1 MGIEHTLKVMEETKT
16 IFLEEIA
23 VERPALIQEL
33 IRHEEAERDNED
45 DEGGGGNDAETDE
58 KDQLAR
64 LAAEELEMR
73 AELKKA
79 QVALDALPAAA
90 KDKDSF
96 IDMLNIEI
104 EEIAKALSALELIPT
119 DEELPEE
126 EIPDLEAIF
135 AKLPKDDL
143 DRLVSADQEK
153 QRLVD
158 TIESDHFLLEKLRE
172 EMLGVPEELLEL
184 PDPVDGEPPQV
195 ENVPDELVAEVI
207 LKRRELRAL
216 RKRWWM
222 ERQHDTCTVR
232 RTLAV
237 ADLPKDPEAP
247 DQAPQLQHQ
256 GLFER
261 IVASMTYGSPESAS
275 AAYPP

>member
-1 MGIEHTLKVMEETKT
+1 LKVMEETKT
-16 IFLEEIA
+16 IFLEEVA

-33 IRHEEAERDNED
+33 IRTEEAERDHED
-45 DEGGGGNDAETDE
+45 DDGAGGHDAETDE

-64 LAAEELEMR
+64 LAAEEVEMR

-79 QVALDALPAAA
+79 QLALDALVQPSA

-96 IDMLNIEI
+96 LDMLNIEI
-104 EEIAKALSALELIPT
+104 EEIVKALSALDLIPN

-126 EIPDLEAIF
+126 EMPDLEAIF

-143 DRLVSADQEK
+143 DKLVSADQEK
-153 QRLVD
+153 QRLID
-158 TIESDHFLLEKLRE
+158 TIESDHFQLEKLRE
-172 EMLGVPEELLEL
+172 EILGVPEELLEL
-184 PDPVDGEPPQV
+184 PDPVDAPLPQL
-195 ENVPDELVAEVI
+195 ENVPAELVAEVI

-237 ADLPKDPEAP
+237 ADLPNDPEAS
-247 DQAPQLQHQ
+247 DQVPRLQHQ

-261 IVASMTYGSPESAS
+261 IVASMTYGAPESAS
-275 AAYPP
+275 AGYPP